1 MFYRPHF
8 CCHCGEKII
17 RAKWTPLTS
26 RRFCDFCAIEQKQH
40 DLIPRAAAIAVIL
53 FGAAGMTAYL
63 GSGRSARAPESA
75 TTSAAKFRDSRTGP
89 TPTANEMRAANLSRA
104 NLSAPAETNSESASI
119 GAAPS
124 NIKQRSTER
133 NSSTEAVYY
142 CGAITKKG
150 TACTRRVK
158 SPGRCWQ
165 HSGQPPMSSLQN

>member
-1 MFYRPHF
+1 MLYRPHF

-26 RRFCDFCAIEQKQH
+26 RRFCDFCAVEQKQH
-40 DLIPRAAAIAVIL
+40 DLLPRVAGVLMLIL
-53 FGAAGMTAYL
+53 GAAGITSYL
-63 GSGRSARAPESA
+63 GSGKSGS
-75 TTSAAKFRDSRTGP
+75 TGP
-89 TPTANEMRAANLSRA
+89 VVPLTACEESQKKPTKPKNEAVNMTSFA
-104 NLSAPAETNSESASI
+104 SAPAANS
-119 GAAPS
+119 GNPGV
-124 NIKQRSTER
+124 NIKQLASDT

-165 HSGQPPMSSLQN
+165 HLGQSSASDVRK